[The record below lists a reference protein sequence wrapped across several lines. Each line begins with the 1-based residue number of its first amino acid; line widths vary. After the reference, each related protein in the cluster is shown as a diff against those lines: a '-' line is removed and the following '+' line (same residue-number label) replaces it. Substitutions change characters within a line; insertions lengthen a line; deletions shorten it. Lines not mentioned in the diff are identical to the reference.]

1 MKNQHEVHN
10 YQSFRKQQEHKH
22 EKACPLFYGDLAV
35 LDSRF
40 RILAARG
47 MTLEQKT
54 ELLLP
59 PAGQR
64 FLSGNLS
71 EGTRVA
77 VRHPLGPL
85 VFSGEL
91 LPAGLTVALLPIDR
105 TAGVAGAMCYLSGS
119 GRLAVSPQLR
129 KLAPSG
135 NDPDPCMA
143 LENEMQLLDTVL
155 RPETGVNAADYCR
168 RVSEYAGC
176 AVRIDADAAGLP
188 LSVSAHDRAR
198 IAAFLLCSFLILR
211 KQGLDGADVTVVN
224 LGDSMEIGITGTPA
238 VYQPEEKALTLPED
252 PAFAAATVET
262 LPDGRI
268 RFSCRAPFVLSER
281 LPRFLPFLS

>member
-1 MKNQHEVHN
+1 M
-10 YQSFRKQQEHKH
+10 
-22 EKACPLFYGDLAV
+22 FYGDLAV

-47 MTLEQKT
+47 MTLEQET
-54 ELLLP
+54 ELLLQ

-64 FLSGNLS
+64 FLSGTLS

-77 VRHPLGPL
+77 VRHPLGVL

-105 TAGVAGAMCYLSGS
+105 TAGVAGVMCYLSGS

-135 NDPDPCMA
+135 SDPDKCMA
-143 LENEMQLLDTVL
+143 LEDEMQFLDTVL
-155 RPETGVNAADYCR
+155 RPENGVNVPDYCR

-176 AVRIDADAAGLP
+176 AVRIDADAAELP

-198 IAAFLLCSFLILR
+198 ITAFLLCTFLILR

-224 LGDSMEIGITGTPA
+224 LGDSMEIGITGKPA
-238 VYQPEEKALTLPED
+238 AHKPDGKALTLPED
-252 PAFAAATVET
+252 PAFASVTVET
-262 LPDGRI
+262 LPDGST

-281 LPRFLPFLS
+281 PPRFLPFLI